1 MVKIPTY
8 DTQIQKRTSTGEGA
22 QGFSGG
28 QIAVASD
35 TGLQDF
41 GRGVRNLASNLKTIE
56 VNRQK
61 KEATLWASSSYE
73 KVYKEYSE
81 WEKEAEI
88 NYEEAGAKG
97 HTEKALKKFQ
107 EISDKYLAEAPNQYA
122 TQEWKLKMNQFKM
135 QVFKDA
141 TGFEAAETLEHQKD
155 QLQETVES
163 MAIRAAENP
172 EAWKAGQF
180 QATVEQII
188 NGLADNKD
196 TENIE
201 RYNNLWSKSK
211 LKNAKEQALA
221 YIAETMIQSVIDEGD
236 TAKINQVK
244 DMFEKGRFKQALTAE
259 KHQALRNKLFGL
271 SGAINKAERKK
282 FEIKLED
289 NVVNIAENGVPTH
302 EVTEEEFNHWY
313 GKNNAQWVEYQRQVK
328 KYEQV
333 YIGTSAMATMTPNG
347 MAEYI
352 DNLPTVTADQKEIK
366 TLMQEHAQKMIKL
379 MDSDPIQFASRY
391 RKDIFNKIQSDD
403 NATKQ
408 QGLFELEQMQIG
420 FGKQPSEVMFLGD
433 SERERLVTYFSDP
446 ANSDA
451 QKIGFMIQEMKEEY
465 GNYFDDI
472 MAELVL
478 SGKLDPTLS
487 AAMMYADDND
497 FGLLFQ
503 SARIPV
509 DTSNLAENTMKDIN
523 IGMQAKFEDIRKAI
537 TETNP
542 EAIPMLD
549 GWQNLI
555 EKRALILAKNM
566 DANQA
571 VDQAYQQFVSDKFH
585 IGEDFL
591 VPKQIKDGNKII
603 PLGDYGINQFQEVL
617 NNYVKGISN
626 SEEANL
632 MILLAGDADL
642 DAAGTNDGSYKTIQR
657 KVLEANTRWRM
668 TADGKGVELVWNF
681 QEKGHYPVYIM
692 DNGKER
698 KISFDYLKLVEKI
711 DQQGIEK
718 EEPQK
723 KLSFGEVLMQ
733 ID

>member
-1 MVKIPTY
+1 
-8 DTQIQKRTSTGEGA
+8 
-22 QGFSGG
+22 
-28 QIAVASD
+28 
-35 TGLQDF
+35 
-41 GRGVRNLASNLKTIE
+41 
-56 VNRQK
+56 
-61 KEATLWASSSYE
+61 
-73 KVYKEYSE
+73 
-81 WEKEAEI
+81 
-88 NYEEAGAKG
+88 
-97 HTEKALKKFQ
+97 
-107 EISDKYLAEAPNQYA
+107 
-122 TQEWKLKMNQFKM
+122 
-135 QVFKDA
+135 
-141 TGFEAAETLEHQKD
+141 
-155 QLQETVES
+155 
-163 MAIRAAENP
+163 
-172 EAWKAGQF
+172 
-180 QATVEQII
+180 
-188 NGLADNKD
+188 
-196 TENIE
+196 
-201 RYNNLWSKSK
+201 
-211 LKNAKEQALA
+211 
-221 YIAETMIQSVIDEGD
+221 
-236 TAKINQVK
+236 
-244 DMFEKGRFKQALTAE
+244 
-259 KHQALRNKLFGL
+259 
-271 SGAINKAERKK
+271 
-282 FEIKLED
+282 
-289 NVVNIAENGVPTH
+289 
-302 EVTEEEFNHWY
+302 
-313 GKNNAQWVEYQRQVK
+313 
-328 KYEQV
+328 
-333 YIGTSAMATMTPNG
+333 
-347 MAEYI
+347 
-352 DNLPTVTADQKEIK
+352 
-366 TLMQEHAQKMIKL
+366 
-379 MDSDPIQFASRY
+379 
-391 RKDIFNKIQSDD
+391 
-403 NATKQ
+403 
-408 QGLFELEQMQIG
+408 
-420 FGKQPSEVMFLGD
+420 
-433 SERERLVTYFSDP
+433 
-446 ANSDA
+446 
-451 QKIGFMIQEMKEEY
+451 MKEEY
-465 GNYFDDI
+465 GNYFDDV

-668 TADGKGVELVWNF
+668 TPDGKGVELVWNF

-698 KISFDYLKLVEKI
+698 KISFNYLTLVEKI

-718 EEPQK
+718 EETQK